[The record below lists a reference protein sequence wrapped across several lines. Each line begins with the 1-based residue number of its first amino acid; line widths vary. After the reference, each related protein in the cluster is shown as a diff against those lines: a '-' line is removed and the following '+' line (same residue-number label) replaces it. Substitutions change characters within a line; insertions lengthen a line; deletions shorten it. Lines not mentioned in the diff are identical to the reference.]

1 MGNMTK
7 RKFKARIESYD
18 DGDSFKITK
27 KVWNSRRI
35 RIAGKNSPERGER
48 GYKNATENLRQRF
61 KKGPVW
67 IYPVAK
73 DKYGRTVA
81 RVRKVRKDKR

>member
-1 MGNMTK
+1 MVK

-18 DGDSFKITK
+18 DGDSFKINK
-27 KVWNSRRI
+27 KVWNSSRI

-48 GYKNATENLRQRF
+48 GYKNATNNLKQRF
-61 KKGPVW
+61 KRGPVW
-67 IYPVAK
+67 IYPIAK

-81 RVRKVRKDKR
+81 HVRKIRSDKK